1 METTSQG
8 DEGRLKPAKQS
19 TAENE
24 RPNHYYESTESHPGD
39 VHLYDE
45 DFDHYDRPENLLTE
59 SGAYENPL
67 PGNDKDSN
75 QDTKET
81 EQDHA
86 ASSKTIALEQSTQS
100 DKH

>member
-1 METTSQG
+1 METASQG
-8 DEGRLKPAKQS
+8 NEGRPKPAKQS

-24 RPNHYYESTESHPGD
+24 RPNHYYESTERNPGN
-39 VHLYDE
+39 VHLYE
-45 DFDHYDRPENLLTE
+45 TSFDHYDRPENLLKE
-59 SGAYENPL
+59 SADYENPL

-86 ASSKTIALEQSTQS
+86 ASSKTIAFEQSTQS